1 MTLIPS
7 DNLSNTAMANQPFF
21 VDFQK
26 KQPFLG
32 DFCIAMFDCRR
43 VRFLRNMTDEKGP
56 NRFQSKLRLD
66 MDQILRGNCWDF
78 FCLR

>member
-7 DNLSNTAMANQPFF
+7 DNLSNMAMANQPFF

-26 KQPFLG
+26 KTTISRGLF
-32 DFCIAMFDCRR
+32 IAMFDCRR
-43 VRFLRNMTDEKGP
+43 VRFLKNMTDEKGP

-66 MDQILRGNCWDF
+66 MDQILRGNCWENL
-78 FCLR
+78 CLR